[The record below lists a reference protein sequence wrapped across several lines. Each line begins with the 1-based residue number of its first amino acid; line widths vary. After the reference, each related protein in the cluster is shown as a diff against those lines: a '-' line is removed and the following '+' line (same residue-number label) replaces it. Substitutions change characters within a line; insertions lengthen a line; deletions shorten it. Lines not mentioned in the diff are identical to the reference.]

1 MTYGIALKNEFDDNL
16 VDQAAGL
23 TLYKKS
29 TGVCRLSNEVP
40 LAGPLSLR
48 YLQPATNN
56 SSFPTIGITSFRQK
70 LISSPVFLFN
80 DKIQYA
86 TPSFRTIIFR
96 DTSRGSEFERTAYF
110 PDPVSTNKDDLIFF
124 RMPADGIM
132 TISQTFI
139 PFTGV
144 DKNGKSLNVGLHAY
158 CVPYH
163 TYSGPN
169 LPFQVVSTDLP
180 PASNGS
186 HGLVVYD
193 TDGTTILFDTT
204 RDIVSFVDTVS
215 VSAAQAQDIILNNA
229 SITFNLRNPVTNAW
243 IASAGAGGTSFTS
256 INTSSS
262 DNRKSVQS
270 LRIQQISST
279 QIRVFRANTV
289 APNDSS
295 FQPFDFREF
304 QDALFIIGDF
314 D

>member
-23 TLYKKS
+23 TFYKKS
-29 TGVCRLSNEVP
+29 TGVCRLSSEVP
-40 LAGPLSLR
+40 VAGSLSLR
-48 YLQPATNN
+48 FLQPATNS

-70 LISSPVFLFN
+70 LTSSPVFLFN

-96 DTSRGSEFERTAYF
+96 ATDINFNTTAFF

-132 TISQTFI
+132 SISQTFV

-144 DKNGKSLNVGLHAY
+144 DVNGKSLNVGLHAF
-158 CVPYH
+158 CVPFH

-186 HGLVVYD
+186 HGLIVFD
-193 TDGTTILFDTT
+193 TNGSTILFDTT

-229 SITFNLRNPVTNAW
+229 SLTFNLRNPVANAW
-243 IASAGAGGTSFTS
+243 IASPGSGGTSFTS

-262 DNRKSVQS
+262 ANKKTVES

-279 QIRVFRANTV
+279 QIRVNRAQTV